1 MNRHSELLKEI
12 VETKK
17 ASRYRFFELD
27 LRDPLHRECV
37 MSRFGGKDLL
47 AFVGDVGQ
55 SSGNSRRKS

>member
-37 MSRFGGKDLL
+37 MSRFGGKDLQ
-47 AFVGDVGQ
+47 ADIQ
-55 SSGNSRRKS
+55 A